1 MTKFFSY
8 FVTICIVLSL
18 FYLVPILSLE
28 DRWKIVIQNLGNFL
42 IFFLLGLILSSNKF
56 IIPRRYTLFFLFSL
70 SILFQGLQSFF
81 DARQFDFSTISTNLL
96 GALLGV
102 FFLRLLVIVNKVVYQ
117 YLNNKIRYKHNY
129 EELILSI
136 KENEQYTSNQLKEIL
151 RNAHFIINKYLREED
166 NLDIELKTIY
176 GEKINFPVM
185 SGNIFK
191 HIFYGTP
198 EADTLLILKENTK
211 VSSTVLDLGAHYGFF
226 SLFLSNLVGNNGRVF
241 SFEPTESTF
250 RVLKKNIQKKNN
262 IILHNQGF
270 FSSNVSITFNH
281 YGDNYSGLN
290 SIYSPRLKENLSPNQ
305 NIKNFITLDSFCE
318 EQNLSPDLIKID
330 CESSEYEILKGSKR
344 ILDTLRPV
352 LVIEFGDVLDKDLPR
367 SSSVYDFLSSKS
379 FTAFRRYKEGYKEQ
393 ERQEYYEYFNCLF
406 VPEEKLAE
414 FYSSNKI
421 IS

>member
-1 MTKFFSY
+1 M
-8 FVTICIVLSL
+8 
-18 FYLVPILSLE
+18 
-28 DRWKIVIQNLGNFL
+28 
-42 IFFLLGLILSSNKF
+42 
-56 IIPRRYTLFFLFSL
+56 
-70 SILFQGLQSFF
+70 
-81 DARQFDFSTISTNLL
+81 
-96 GALLGV
+96 
-102 FFLRLLVIVNKVVYQ
+102 
-117 YLNNKIRYKHNY
+117 
-129 EELILSI
+129 
-136 KENEQYTSNQLKEIL
+136 NQLKEIL

-250 RVLKKNIQKKNN
+250 RVLKKNIQKKKN

-318 EQNLSPDLIKID
+318 EQNLNIPFLFF
-330 CESSEYEILKGSKR
+330 
-344 ILDTLRPV
+344 V
-352 LVIEFGDVLDKDLPR
+352 LVEF
-367 SSSVYDFLSSKS
+367 S
-379 FTAFRRYKEGYKEQ
+379 
-393 ERQEYYEYFNCLF
+393 
-406 VPEEKLAE
+406 
-414 FYSSNKI
+414 
-421 IS
+421 